1 MGTLAES
8 LFVRYTHDE
17 PPIATLSLM
26 KSKETTVRLMLRQ
39 CSSSPELPKLLQG
52 RQRRHEGLSPP
63 IDDLKRALSD
73 GGYQVTEQDH
83 LLQIMAGTQE
93 DFGPYISIQ
102 TGNCALKDIDRN
114 ELCDQLI
121 KQDMYRKT
129 SKSHKNGKVFM
140 TGAPS
145 SQSQNG
151 ELRIETDATGRHVT
165 KPTSKRSPVY
175 NQSNRRCYNCHEIG
189 HISKDCPNPK
199 KDRSTN
205 KAASSDEE
213 SANKSKH
220 KKPLMFNCFLRE
232 DRQVDRQSTGR
243 TRSSSRRDCHLRDAR
258 QVIKRVSE
266 RSRSRSR
273 RGCHLRD
280 ARQAI
285 KRTSERSRSSQRKD
299 CPSRDSRLTPQE
311 TEERSLLRFRRDC
324 SLREAEQAYDRENRY
339 TLELDHRCQQDQDF
353 DYSLSDTWP
362 KPQIY
367 CFSIL
372 ETGNDLEDQYI
383 LDSGANAH
391 SCRNPKDFIDF
402 SPCNETITVG
412 NNSTV
417 EVIGRGTVKLN
428 VMTIGNSS
436 SILVLNNVACG
447 R

>member
-1 MGTLAES
+1 MTNHPL
-8 LFVRYTHDE
+8 LPY
-17 PPIATLSLM
+17 LWWNQ
-26 KSKETTVRLMLRQ
+26 KRLPYVW
-39 CSSSPELPKLLQG
+39 CSDSVLSSPELPKLLQG

-220 KKPLMFNCFLRE
+220 KKQRRKANTSKRNE
-232 DRQVDRQSTGR
+232 QRRKQRQ
-243 TRSSSRRDCHLRDAR
+243 
-258 QVIKRVSE
+258 
-266 RSRSRSR
+266 
-273 RGCHLRD
+273 
-280 ARQAI
+280 
-285 KRTSERSRSSQRKD
+285 
-299 CPSRDSRLTPQE
+299 
-311 TEERSLLRFRRDC
+311 
-324 SLREAEQAYDRENRY
+324 
-339 TLELDHRCQQDQDF
+339 
-353 DYSLSDTWP
+353 
-362 KPQIY
+362 
-367 CFSIL
+367 
-372 ETGNDLEDQYI
+372 
-383 LDSGANAH
+383 
-391 SCRNPKDFIDF
+391 
-402 SPCNETITVG
+402 
-412 NNSTV
+412 
-417 EVIGRGTVKLN
+417 
-428 VMTIGNSS
+428 
-436 SILVLNNVACG
+436 
-447 R
+447 

>member
-1 MGTLAES
+1 
-8 LFVRYTHDE
+8 
-17 PPIATLSLM
+17 
-26 KSKETTVRLMLRQ
+26 
-39 CSSSPELPKLLQG
+39 
-52 RQRRHEGLSPP
+52 
-63 IDDLKRALSD
+63 
-73 GGYQVTEQDH
+73 
-83 LLQIMAGTQE
+83 MAGTQE

-266 RSRSRSR
+266 RSRSSSRRDCHLRDARQVIKRVSERSRSSSR